1 MVYRLLFTH
10 QIADQL
16 AENDKVCYDL
26 LTAAVDFNNFL
37 QFNNT
42 KGIKGEV
49 AAGGTYKSLVVL
61 DSGNVVQL
69 GEAGTE
75 VRVPADPSNAL
86 GVATKQYV
94 DGVQMFQTQ
103 AKVSASPALSSAFA
117 TILNIAAT
125 TRGRVKSISF
135 KTGSGGTVTV
145 SAIRITIDGGT
156 PVTIS
161 PDVEPAADNWRSLN
175 VNLLWSAADA
185 ATEEGLGSNNIDIAF
200 NTSLLIE
207 ASTRFAAGTPLCKV
221 VYEKIP

>member
-1 MVYRLLFTH
+1 M
-10 QIADQL
+10 ADAL
-16 AENDKVCYDL
+16 AESDATFNSL
-26 LTAAVDFNNFL
+26 LTAASDFDNFL

-69 GEAGTE
+69 AEAGTE
-75 VRVPADPSNAL
+75 VRVPADPTNVL

-103 AKVSASPALSSAFA
+103 PKVSATPGLSGTFA
-117 TILNIAAT
+117 TILNLTAT

-135 KTGSGGTVTV
+135 KTGSGGTSTTSGV
-145 SAIRITIDGGT
+145 RITIDGGT
-156 PVTIS
+156 PITIA
-161 PDVEPAADNWRSLN
+161 PVVEPIADNWRALGAGLVFSTAD
-175 VNLLWSAADA
+175 SAA
-185 ATEEGLGSNNIDIAF
+185 EEGLGSTNIDIAF

-207 ASTRFAAGTPLCKV
+207 ASTKFAAGTPLCKV